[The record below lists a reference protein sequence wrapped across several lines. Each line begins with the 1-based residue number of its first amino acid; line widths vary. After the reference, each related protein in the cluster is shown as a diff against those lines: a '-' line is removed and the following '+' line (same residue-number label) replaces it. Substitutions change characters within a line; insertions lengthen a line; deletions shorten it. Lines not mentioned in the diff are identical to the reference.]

1 MTVSIMTG
9 LMIALTLLAV
19 ELVIRADVSR
29 HIRAIFRTVDEAAR
43 TLRSSA
49 IADDVKEAMAR
60 RSSATAF
67 TQTGLFCGKLAV
79 VAVIVAAVYWL
90 AARGLHLRHQ
100 DFSRMVL
107 SWKAMVGVT
116 ILAVLYVRVRHVF
129 TR

>member
-9 LMIALTLLAV
+9 LMIALTVLTIELL
-19 ELVIRADVSR
+19 IRADVSR
-29 HIRAIFRTVDEAAR
+29 HIKAIFRTVNDATR
-43 TLRSSA
+43 TLRSST

-67 TQTGLFCGKLAV
+67 TETGLFCGKLAV
-79 VAVIVAAVYWL
+79 VAVIVVAVYWL

-100 DFSRMVL
+100 DFARMVL

-116 ILAVLYVRVRHVF
+116 ILAVLYIRVRHVF